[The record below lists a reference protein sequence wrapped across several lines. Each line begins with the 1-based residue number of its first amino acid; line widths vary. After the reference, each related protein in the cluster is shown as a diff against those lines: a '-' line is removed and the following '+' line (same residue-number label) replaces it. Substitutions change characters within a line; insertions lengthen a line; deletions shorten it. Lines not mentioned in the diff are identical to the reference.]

1 MSVLEDMGDALAR
14 EVIAAMEELGDDRFY
29 DKVSKVLLDASPTMQ
44 EAFLTA
50 YRVRVAGKSASTES
64 LRLIKASDGSTLKTI
79 TSTGTTS
86 LRKSVF
92 TGWEEV

>member
-14 EVIAAMEELGDDRFY
+14 EVIAAGQELGDDRFF

-50 YRVRVAGKSASTES
+50 YRVRVAEARGRAFIEAA
-64 LRLIKASDGSTLKTI
+64 LKAKREGREGPRVIMD
-79 TSTGTTS
+79 TG
-86 LRKSVF
+86 
-92 TGWEEV
+92 GGH

>member
-14 EVIAAMEELGDDRFY
+14 EVIAAMEELGDERFF

-50 YRVRVAGKSASTES
+50 YRVRVAEKRGRAFMEAALKAKREGRDGPKVHMES
-64 LRLIKASDGSTLKTI
+64 G
-79 TSTGTTS
+79 GH
-86 LRKSVF
+86 
-92 TGWEEV
+92 

>member
-14 EVIAAMEELGDDRFY
+14 DVIAAMEELGDDRFY

-50 YRVRVAGKSASTES
+50 FRVRVAEKRGRAFIEAA
-64 LRLIKASDGSTLKTI
+64 LKAKREGREGPRVVMDQG
-79 TSTGTTS
+79 G
-86 LRKSVF
+86 
-92 TGWEEV
+92 GH

>member
-14 EVIAAMEELGDDRFY
+14 DVIAAMEELGDERFF

-50 YRVRVAGKSASTES
+50 YRVRVAERRGRAYIDAALKAKREGRDGPKIHMES
-64 LRLIKASDGSTLKTI
+64 G
-79 TSTGTTS
+79 GH
-86 LRKSVF
+86 
-92 TGWEEV
+92 

>member
-14 EVIAAMEELGDDRFY
+14 EVIAAMEELGDERFF

-50 YRVRVAGKSASTES
+50 YRVRVAEKRGRAFIEAS
-64 LRLIKASDGSTLKTI
+64 LKAKREGGSGPRVVLDQ
-79 TSTGTTS
+79 G
-86 LRKSVF
+86 
-92 TGWEEV
+92 GGH